1 MIDLNTDYNLDSHQ
15 LIEVLDEVPL
25 WSAPFGIRL
34 LESVFYKK
42 NITGLDIGFG
52 CGFPLTELA
61 LRFGKTCKIY
71 GIDPWEAATKRVRKK
86 LEIYGIKNVEIIQGK
101 AEEIPLETN
110 SVDLITS
117 NNGINNVADLDK
129 AISECSRVLKSGGQ
143 FVQTINLNT
152 TMYQFYDHL
161 EEVLRENK
169 LDVHT
174 DKIKEQI
181 HGKRRPLHEFTDVLK
196 NHSFMEENVSHDI
209 FDYRFVDGTALFQH
223 YFMRLAFLDGWKS
236 IIPEKMQQ
244 HVFNCMEDKLNRKAE
259 KDGFIKL
266 TIPFVVINCIRK

>member
-1 MIDLNTDYNLDSHQ
+1 MTT
-15 LIEVLDEVPL
+15 
-25 WSAPFGIRL
+25 W
-34 LESVFYKK
+34 
-42 NITGLDIGFG
+42 
-52 CGFPLTELA
+52 
-61 LRFGKTCKIY
+61 
-71 GIDPWEAATKRVRKK
+71 RKC
-86 LEIYGIKNVEIIQGK
+86 
-101 AEEIPLETN
+101 
-110 SVDLITS
+110 
-117 NNGINNVADLDK
+117 
-129 AISECSRVLKSGGQ
+129 SEK
-143 FVQTINLNT
+143 
-152 TMYQFYDHL
+152 
-161 EEVLRENK
+161 NK